1 MTKTNSIRGAGGVS
15 IHESEL
21 GIQGHGCEY
30 VSVRGG
36 GRERLAVNV
45 FEGALRPDVFAA
57 CDLRI
62 QVLNSGRVDSPRTW

>member
-1 MTKTNSIRGAGGVS
+1 MTKTNSSRGTGRVS
-15 IHESEL
+15 IHKSEL
-21 GIQGHGCEY
+21 GIQGHRCEY

-45 FEGALRPDVFAA
+45 FEGALEPDVLAA
-57 CDLRI
+57 CGLCI